1 MDNAAVEISTNQ
13 FLYKLFD
20 KYDLNSDGRL
30 SRFEFTEI
38 IKYLTRVTGATFPKR
53 PDIEDIFS
61 YLDNDG
67 DLTISREE
75 FMQLTHSLGFLI
87 KSSGIRLLYRGKI
100 WTNDMLY
107 FLHLLRTFYFI
118 FWLIYAMWSFKEIQ
132 ILSKKQE

>member
-1 MDNAAVEISTNQ
+1 MSVTLKQSTISMEDTTVEISTNQ
-13 FLYKLFD
+13 FLSKLFD
-20 KYDLNSDGRL
+20 KYDINSDGRL

-100 WTNDMLY
+100 WTIDVLY
-107 FLHLLRTFYFI
+107 FLNLLRTLFI
-118 FWLIYAMWSFKEIQ
+118 LLW
-132 ILSKKQE
+132 